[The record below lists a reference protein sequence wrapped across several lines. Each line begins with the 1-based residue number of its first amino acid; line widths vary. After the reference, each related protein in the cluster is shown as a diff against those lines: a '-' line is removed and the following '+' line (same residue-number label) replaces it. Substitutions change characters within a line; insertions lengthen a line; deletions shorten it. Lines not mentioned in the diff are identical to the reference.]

1 MKNKTD
7 DLLTQMK
14 GGAALTKVQRFRL
27 VLILSIPAILAQI
40 ASVVMGYIDAAMVG
54 RLGAEASAS
63 ISLVSSSTWLFG
75 GMSGAVA
82 SGFSIQA
89 AYHIGA
95 GRIKDARHVMRQ
107 GVICALFA
115 GIILA
120 VAGTAISGSLPG
132 WLGGSREIRKDASA
146 YFLIYVLSLPVVQM
160 NRLAGSLL
168 QCSGNMRTPGIL
180 NILMCAEDVIFN
192 TLLIFPSGEIFAG
205 SGIRIPGAGLG
216 VAGAALGTAAAQL
229 VTAVL
234 MMGILCLKSPVFRL
248 KKGEGWSLERGCIK
262 RAFRLGAPIAW
273 ENLMMCGAMVATTR
287 VIAPLGTTAVAAN
300 GFAVSAESL
309 CYMPGYGI
317 AEAAA
322 TLTGQS
328 LGAGRKRLTRKF
340 SRLSVWMGI
349 IVMAVTGA
357 IMYFAASLV
366 MTFLTPVAEVQVTG
380 ADLLRIEAFAEP
392 LYGASI
398 VAAGA
403 LRGAGDTLIPSIMNF
418 GSIWLVRLPLAV
430 ILTGQ
435 IGLEGAWIAMCL
447 ELCFRGVIFLVRL
460 YREKWMKRPPADDNA
475 GGPS

>member
-1 MKNKTD
+1 MYRWIMKNRTD
-7 DLLTQMK
+7 DLLAQMK
-14 GGAALTKVQRFRL
+14 KGAALTKGQRFRL
-27 VLILSIPAILAQI
+27 VLTLSIPAILAQI

-95 GRIKDARHVMRQ
+95 GRIEDARHVMRQ
-107 GVICALFA
+107 GMVCAVFA
-115 GIILA
+115 GIVLS
-120 VAGTAISGSLPG
+120 VAGTAISGGLPA
-132 WLGGSREIRKDASA
+132 WLGGDSEIRKDASV
-146 YFLIYVLSLPVVQM
+146 YFLIYVLSLPVVQL

-168 QCSGNMRTPGIL
+168 QCSGDMRTPGML

-192 TLLIFPSGEIFAG
+192 TLLIFPAGEIFTG

-248 KKGEGWSLERGCIK
+248 RRGESWRLEKGCIK
-262 RAFRLGAPIAW
+262 RAFCLGAPIAW

-287 VIAPLGTTAVAAN
+287 VVAPLGTVAIAAN

-328 LGAGRKRLTRKF
+328 LGAGRKDLTRRF

-349 IVMAVTGA
+349 LVMAAAGA
-357 IMYFAASLV
+357 LMFFAAPLV
-366 MTFLTPVAEVQVTG
+366 MSFLMPVAEVREAGV
-380 ADLLRIEAFAEP
+380 DLLRIEAFAEP

-430 ILTGQ
+430 ILSGK

-447 ELCFRGVIFLVRL
+447 ELCFRGVIFLIRL
-460 YREKWMKRPPADDNA
+460 YREKWMKLPRAV
-475 GGPS
+475 

>member
-14 GGAALTKVQRFRL
+14 EGAALTKAQRFRL
-27 VLILSIPAILAQI
+27 VLTLSIPAILAQI

-95 GRIKDARHVMRQ
+95 GRMQEARRVMHQ
-107 GVICALFA
+107 GVICALFS
-115 GIILA
+115 GVVLA
-120 VAGTAISGSLPG
+120 FSGALISGGLPA
-132 WLGGSREIRKDASA
+132 WLGGAAEIREDASA

-168 QCSGNMRTPGIL
+168 QCSGDMRTPGIL
-180 NILMCAEDVIFN
+180 NILMCVEDVVFN
-192 TLLIFPSGEIFAG
+192 TLLIFPAGEVFAG
-205 SGIRIPGAGLG
+205 SGIHLPGAGLG

-234 MMGILCLKSPVFRL
+234 MLGVLCLKSPVFRL
-248 KKGEGWSLERGCIK
+248 RRGESWSLEGSCIK
-262 RAFRLGAPIAW
+262 RAFRLAAPIAW
-273 ENLMMCGAMVATTR
+273 ENLMMCGAMVASTR
-287 VIAPLGTTAVAAN
+287 IVAPLGTVAIAAN
-300 GFAVSAESL
+300 GFAISAESL

-328 LGAGRKRLTRKF
+328 LGAGRKDLTRKF
-340 SRLSVWMGI
+340 SRLSVWMGML
-349 IVMAVTGA
+349 VMAVTGA
-357 IMYFAASLV
+357 LMFFAAPW
-366 MTFLTPVAEVQVTG
+366 MMAFLTPVPEVQETG
-380 ADLLRIEAFAEP
+380 AGLLRIEAFAEP

-398 VAAGA
+398 VVAGA
-403 LRGAGDTLIPSIMNF
+403 LRGAGDTLVPSIMNF

-430 ILTGQ
+430 FLTGK

-447 ELCFRGVIFLVRL
+447 ELCFRGTIFLIRL
-460 YREKWMKRPPADDNA
+460 YREKWMKQPVVRRDD
-475 GGPS
+475 

>member
-1 MKNKTD
+1 MKNRTN
-7 DLLTQMK
+7 DLLTQVK
-14 GGAALTKVQRFRL
+14 EGAALTKGQRFRL
-27 VLILSIPAILAQI
+27 VLNLSIPAILAQI
-40 ASVVMGYIDAAMVG
+40 ASVFMGYIDAAMVG

-107 GVICALFA
+107 GVVCALFA
-115 GIILA
+115 GVVLSL
-120 VAGTAISGSLPG
+120 VGTAVSGGLPA
-132 WLGGSREIRKDASA
+132 WLGGASEIRRNASV
-146 YFLIYVLSLPVVQM
+146 YFLIYVLSLPIVQL

-168 QCSGNMRTPGIL
+168 QCSGDMRTPGVL

-192 TLLIFPSGEIFAG
+192 TLLIFPAGEVFGNSGVH
-205 SGIRIPGAGLG
+205 IPGAGLG

-234 MMGILCLKSPVFRL
+234 MMAVLCLKSPVFRL
-248 KKGEGWSLERGCIK
+248 RRGESWRLEQGCIK

-287 VIAPLGTTAVAAN
+287 VVAPLGTVAIAAN

-328 LGAGRKRLTRKF
+328 LGAGRKELTRRF

-349 IVMAVTGA
+349 LVMAAAGA
-357 IMYFAASLV
+357 LMFFAAPLV
-366 MTFLTPVAEVQVTG
+366 MSFLTPVPEVRESGVG
-380 ADLLRIEAFAEP
+380 LLRIEAFAEP

-403 LRGAGDTLIPSIMNF
+403 MRGAGDTLIPSIMNF

-430 ILTGQ
+430 ILSGK

-447 ELCFRGVIFLVRL
+447 ELCFRGVIFLIRL
-460 YREKWMKRPPADDNA
+460 YREKWMN
-475 GGPS
+475 

>member
-1 MKNKTD
+1 MYRWIMKNRTD
-7 DLLTQMK
+7 DLLAQMK
-14 GGAALTKVQRFRL
+14 KGAALTKGQRFRL
-27 VLILSIPAILAQI
+27 VLTLSIPAILAQI

-95 GRIKDARHVMRQ
+95 GRIEDARHVMRQ
-107 GVICALFA
+107 GMVCAVFA
-115 GIILA
+115 GIVLS
-120 VAGTAISGSLPG
+120 VAGTAISGGLPA
-132 WLGGSREIRKDASA
+132 WLGGDSEIRKDASV
-146 YFLIYVLSLPVVQM
+146 YFLIYVLSLPVVQL

-168 QCSGNMRTPGIL
+168 QCSGDMRTPGML

-192 TLLIFPSGEIFAG
+192 TLLIFPAGEIFTG

-248 KKGEGWSLERGCIK
+248 RRGESWRLEKGCIK
-262 RAFRLGAPIAW
+262 RAFCLGAPIAW

-287 VIAPLGTTAVAAN
+287 VVAPLGTVAIAAN

-328 LGAGRKRLTRKF
+328 LGAGRKDLTRRF

-349 IVMAVTGA
+349 LVMAAAGA
-357 IMYFAASLV
+357 LMFFAAPLV
-366 MTFLTPVAEVQVTG
+366 MSFLTPVAEVREAGV
-380 ADLLRIEAFAEP
+380 DLLRIEAFAEP

-430 ILTGQ
+430 ILSGK

-447 ELCFRGVIFLVRL
+447 ELCFRGVIFLIRL
-460 YREKWMKRPPADDNA
+460 YREKWMKLPRAV
-475 GGPS
+475 

>member
-1 MKNKTD
+1 MYRWIMKNRTD
-7 DLLTQMK
+7 DLLAQMK
-14 GGAALTKVQRFRL
+14 KGAALTKGQRFRL
-27 VLILSIPAILAQI
+27 VLTLSIPAILAQI

-95 GRIKDARHVMRQ
+95 GRIEDARHVMRQ
-107 GVICALFA
+107 GMVCAVFA
-115 GIILA
+115 GIVLS
-120 VAGTAISGSLPG
+120 VAGTAISGGLPA
-132 WLGGSREIRKDASA
+132 WLDGDSEIRKDASV
-146 YFLIYVLSLPVVQM
+146 YFLIYVLSLPVVQL

-168 QCSGNMRTPGIL
+168 QCSGDMRTPGML

-192 TLLIFPSGEIFAG
+192 TLLIFPAGEIFTG

-248 KKGEGWSLERGCIK
+248 RRGESWRLEKGCIK
-262 RAFRLGAPIAW
+262 RAFCLGAPIAW

-287 VIAPLGTTAVAAN
+287 VVAPLGTVAIAAN

-328 LGAGRKRLTRKF
+328 LGAGRKDLTRRF

-349 IVMAVTGA
+349 LVMAAAGA
-357 IMYFAASLV
+357 LMFFAAPLV
-366 MTFLTPVAEVQVTG
+366 MSFLTPVAEVREAGV
-380 ADLLRIEAFAEP
+380 DLLRIEAFAEP

-430 ILTGQ
+430 ILSGK

-447 ELCFRGVIFLVRL
+447 ELCFRGVIFLIRL
-460 YREKWMKRPPADDNA
+460 YREKWMKLPRAV
-475 GGPS
+475 

>member
-1 MKNKTD
+1 MKNRTN
-7 DLLTQMK
+7 DLLTQVK
-14 GGAALTKVQRFRL
+14 EGAALTKGQRFRL
-27 VLILSIPAILAQI
+27 VLNLSIPAILAQI
-40 ASVVMGYIDAAMVG
+40 ASVFMGYIDAAMVG

-107 GVICALFA
+107 GVVCALFA
-115 GIILA
+115 G
-120 VAGTAISGSLPG
+120 V
-132 WLGGSREIRKDASA
+132 
-146 YFLIYVLSLPVVQM
+146 VLSLPIVQL

-168 QCSGNMRTPGIL
+168 QCSGDMRTPGVL

-192 TLLIFPSGEIFAG
+192 TLLIFPAGEVFGNSGVH
-205 SGIRIPGAGLG
+205 IPGAGLG

-234 MMGILCLKSPVFRL
+234 MMAVLCLKSPVFRL
-248 KKGEGWSLERGCIK
+248 RRGESWRLEQGCIK

-287 VIAPLGTTAVAAN
+287 VVAPLGTVAIAAN

-328 LGAGRKRLTRKF
+328 LGAGRKELTRRF

-349 IVMAVTGA
+349 LVMAAAGA
-357 IMYFAASLV
+357 LMFFAAPLV
-366 MTFLTPVAEVQVTG
+366 MSFLTPVSEVRESGVG
-380 ADLLRIEAFAEP
+380 LLRIEAFAEP

-403 LRGAGDTLIPSIMNF
+403 MRGAGDTLIPSIMNF

-430 ILTGQ
+430 ILSGK

-447 ELCFRGVIFLVRL
+447 ELCFRGVIFLIRL
-460 YREKWMKRPPADDNA
+460 YREKWMN
-475 GGPS
+475 

>member
-1 MKNKTD
+1 MKNTAN

-14 GGAALTKVQRFRL
+14 EGAALTKGQRFRL
-27 VLILSIPAILAQI
+27 VLTLSIPAILAQI

-54 RLGAEASAS
+54 QLGAEASAS

-95 GRIKDARHVMRQ
+95 GRIGDARHVMRQ

-115 GIILA
+115 GVVLSLA
-120 VAGTAISGSLPG
+120 GAAISGGLPA
-132 WLGGSREIRKDASA
+132 WLGGDSEIRQDASA
-146 YFLIYVLSLPVVQM
+146 YFLIYVLSLPVVQL

-168 QCSGNMRTPGIL
+168 QCSGDMRTPGIL

-192 TLLIFPSGEIFAG
+192 TLLIFPSGEVFEN
-205 SGIRIPGAGLG
+205 SGIYIPGAGLG

-229 VTAVL
+229 VTAIL
-234 MMGILCLKSPVFRL
+234 MMAILCLKSPVFRL
-248 KKGEGWSLERGCIK
+248 RRGESWRLEQGCIK

-287 VIAPLGTTAVAAN
+287 VVAPLGTVAIAAN

-328 LGAGRKRLTRKF
+328 LGAGRKELTRRF

-349 IVMAVTGA
+349 LVMAAAGA
-357 IMYFAASLV
+357 LMFFAAPLV
-366 MTFLTPVAEVQVTG
+366 MSFLTPVAEVREAGVG
-380 ADLLRIEAFAEP
+380 LLRIEAFAEP

-403 LRGAGDTLIPSIMNF
+403 MRGAGDTLLPSIMNF

-430 ILTGQ
+430 ILSGK

-447 ELCFRGVIFLVRL
+447 ELCFRGVIFLIRL
-460 YREKWMKRPPADDNA
+460 YREKWMN
-475 GGPS
+475 

>member
-14 GGAALTKVQRFRL
+14 EGAALAKAQRFRL
-27 VLILSIPAILAQI
+27 VLTLSIPAILAQI

-95 GRIKDARHVMRQ
+95 GRMQEARRVMHQ
-107 GVICALFA
+107 GVMCALFA
-115 GIILA
+115 GLVLA
-120 VAGTAISGSLPG
+120 L
-132 WLGGSREIRKDASA
+132 
-146 YFLIYVLSLPVVQM
+146 
-160 NRLAGSLL
+160 
-168 QCSGNMRTPGIL
+168 
-180 NILMCAEDVIFN
+180 
-192 TLLIFPSGEIFAG
+192 AG
-205 SGIRIPGAGLG
+205 SGIHLPGAGLG

-234 MMGILCLKSPVFRL
+234 MLGVLCLKSPVFRL
-248 KKGEGWSLERGCIK
+248 RRGESWRLEGSCIK
-262 RAFRLGAPIAW
+262 RTFRLAAPIAW
-273 ENLMMCGAMVATTR
+273 ENLMMCGAMVASTR
-287 VIAPLGTTAVAAN
+287 VVAPLGTVAIAAN
-300 GFAVSAESL
+300 GFAISAESL

-328 LGAGRKRLTRKF
+328 LGAGRKDLTRKF
-340 SRLSVWMGI
+340 SRLSVWMGML
-349 IVMAVTGA
+349 VMAVTGA
-357 IMYFAASLV
+357 LMFFAAPW
-366 MTFLTPVAEVQVTG
+366 MMAFLTPVPEVQETG
-380 ADLLRIEAFAEP
+380 AGLLRIEAFAEP

-398 VAAGA
+398 VVAGA
-403 LRGAGDTLIPSIMNF
+403 LRGAGDTLVPSIMNF

-430 ILTGQ
+430 ILTGK

-447 ELCFRGVIFLVRL
+447 ELCFRGTIFLIRL
-460 YREKWMKRPPADDNA
+460 YREKWMRQSVVRRDD
-475 GGPS
+475 